1 MNYFSKIILLIFQN
15 FIFFFDTNGKKSI
28 AKKTSTLFFGFQ
40 NFENESSS
48 TIDAHGFQKKR

>member
-1 MNYFSKIILLIFQN
+1 MNYFSKIIFLIFQKK
-15 FIFFFDTNGKKSI
+15 FFFDTNGKKSI
-28 AKKTSTLFFGFQ
+28 AKKTGTLFFGFQ

>member
-1 MNYFSKIILLIFQN
+1 MNYFSKIIFLIFQKK
-15 FIFFFDTNGKKSI
+15 IFFDTNGKKSI
-28 AKKTSTLFFGFQ
+28 AKKTGTLFFGFQ